1 MAAGRWLYI
10 FILLSPT
17 FLPER
22 TSDHRNQPGARRD
35 ELPLVRIRYELSVSP
50 SRATDEPELIPTV
63 TTSKARHTTSSRLP
77 DLRQNT
83 NSDRNRNF
91 DPMPDTVDALFL
103 TADSHRTQRIPDR
116 RLVWL
121 HNGTLPSNG

>member
-1 MAAGRWLYI
+1 MPAGRWLYI
-10 FILLSPT
+10 FILLFPT

-22 TSDHRNQPGARRD
+22 FRNG
-35 ELPLVRIRYELSVSP
+35 LSVSS
-50 SRATDEPELIPTV
+50 SRATDEPELIPTI

-77 DLRQNT
+77 DLRRNT

-91 DPMPDTVDALFL
+91 DPMPGTVNALFL
-103 TADSHRTQRIPDR
+103 SADSHRTQRIPDR
-116 RLVWL
+116 RLVWP

>member
-10 FILLSPT
+10 FILLFPT
-17 FLPER
+17 FLPE
-22 TSDHRNQPGARRD
+22 TGDHRNQPGARRD
-35 ELPLVRIRYELSVSP
+35 ELLFVRIRYALSVSP
-50 SRATDEPELIPTV
+50 SRATDEPELIPIV
-63 TTSKARHTTSSRLP
+63 TTSKARRTTPSRLL

-116 RLVWL
+116 RWVWL